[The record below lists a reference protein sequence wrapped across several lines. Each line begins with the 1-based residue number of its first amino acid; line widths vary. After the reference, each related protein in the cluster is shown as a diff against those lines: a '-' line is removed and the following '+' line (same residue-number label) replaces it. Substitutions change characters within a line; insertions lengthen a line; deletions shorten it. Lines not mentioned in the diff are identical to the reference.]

1 MAFKIKSAKIFFWN
15 KRTHS
20 DVVVGSTLIL
30 AQTGPLQ
37 DINRKRKRGEPPVIV
52 PASCESRQAPD
63 KGHTGKDSCPLP
75 GGEVTQAG
83 RGSSVRP
90 QEDESLPNGVS
101 PSHGTSQQVGQGLPC
116 KL

>member
-37 DINRKRKRGEPPVIV
+37 DVNRKRKRGVVMPI
-52 PASCESRQAPD
+52 SCEWRRAPD
-63 KGHTGKDSCPLP
+63 KGHAGRDSCPSP
-75 GGEVTQAG
+75 GEGVAQGG
-83 RGSSVRP
+83 RGGRVQP
-90 QEDESLPNGVS
+90 QEDDGPPDGA
-101 PSHGTSQQVGQGLPC
+101 TAGLSC
-116 KL
+116 KR